1 MDDIVLTSEP
11 EQKSYWRLIGTI
23 IFVILMIPGVI
34 ILVFSEII
42 GGIIYIVPV
51 LAPLLFVLY
60 WIPLYYSSMKFSI
73 TGEHV
78 IVEKGVWWKKET
90 TIPFERITNVD
101 KTQDPFERYYKIGK
115 IRVQTS
121 GAGGAEAAKAKAVI
135 QGIKNRDEVKE
146 EIKDRIRIKK
156 GEPVPKVDETE
167 LLSKILV
174 EIRGLRKDLKDG

>member
-1 MDDIVLTSEP
+1 MDDIVLTPEP
-11 EQKSYWRLIGTI
+11 EQKSYWRLILAI
-23 IFVILMIPGVI
+23 IFVILVIPGVI
-34 ILVFSEII
+34 ILAFSII
-42 GGIIYIVPV
+42 GGVIYIVSV
-51 LAPLLFVLY
+51 LAPLLFTFY
-60 WIPLYYSSMKFSI
+60 WIPLYYRSMKFSI

-115 IRVQTS
+115 IHVQTA
-121 GAGGAEAAKAKAVI
+121 GAGGVEAAKAEAVI

-156 GEPVPKVDETE
+156 GEPMPKADEKE

-174 EIRGLRKDLKDG
+174 EIKGLRNDLKG